1 MHAMSL
7 SELKA
12 HVDRCTGTFPDS
24 NAMLGAMAC
33 PVCENYYKGVGMV
46 ENQKYPAK
54 KNAFIL
60 AKPYVDENG
69 VNRFAGEIV
78 IARSKPNMG
87 MWLHCNGARLP
98 SNLYSELYISV
109 GDTYCPK
116 TAQVVKNYSLPIR
129 LIRKLLGLT
138 THEIHIV
145 KNPSYLNGFFTLPDL
160 RGDEFEL
167 DSSQSLPIDVSKLIA
182 RSNEEVPNFNG
193 AQLRTTV
200 YKTPLQRKWQV
211 TLSFNNPSQASWYH
225 KWLMSHVIKDTKEN
239 KIGE

>member
-12 HVDRCTGTFPDS
+12 HVDRCTGTFPNS

-33 PVCENYYKGVGMV
+33 PICENYYKGVGMV

-60 AKPYVDENG
+60 ARTYVDENG
-69 VNRFAGEIV
+69 VNRFAGEIA
-78 IARSKPNMG
+78 IARSKPDMG
-87 MWLHCNGARLP
+87 IWLHCNGARLS
-98 SNLYSELYISV
+98 SNFYSELYLSI

-116 TAQVVKNYSLPIR
+116 TAHIVKNHPLFIR
-129 LIRKLLGLT
+129 YVRKLLGLT
-138 THEIHIV
+138 TREVIV
-145 KNPSYLNGFFTLPDL
+145 IKNPSYLSGFFTLPDL
-160 RGDEFEL
+160 RAEFDFESL
-167 DSSQSLPIDVSKLIA
+167 QSLPIDVSKLIA

-193 AQLRTTV
+193 AQLHTSV

-211 TLSFNNPSQASWYH
+211 TLSFNNPTQASWYH
-225 KWLMSHVIKDTKEN
+225 KWLMNHVIKDTKEN
-239 KIGE
+239 RIGE